1 MECNRRT
8 RFCSCVIYNQ
18 ENIMSLSIG
27 VVEKE
32 YNQLLKERTQLQES
46 VQRLEEDL
54 AKSRASLN
62 AVHGAVQILEKLMRK
77 EESDLTLRNA
87 EKHIKP
93 EVKQEEKK

>member
-1 MECNRRT
+1 M
-8 RFCSCVIYNQ
+8 
-18 ENIMSLSIG
+18 
-27 VVEKE
+27 K
-32 YNQLLKERTQLQES
+32 
-46 VQRLEEDL
+46 
-54 AKSRASLN
+54 ASLN

>member
-1 MECNRRT
+1 
-8 RFCSCVIYNQ
+8 
-18 ENIMSLSIG
+18 MSLSIG

-62 AVHGAVQILEKLMRK
+62 AVHGAV
-77 EESDLTLRNA
+77 
-87 EKHIKP
+87 
-93 EVKQEEKK
+93 

>member
-1 MECNRRT
+1 
-8 RFCSCVIYNQ
+8 
-18 ENIMSLSIG
+18 MSLSIG

-32 YNQLLKERTQLQES
+32 YNQLLSERTKLQES

-77 EESDLTLRNA
+77 EESDLTLRSA
-87 EKHIKP
+87 E
-93 EVKQEEKK
+93 QQLKKEDKKDD

>member
-1 MECNRRT
+1 
-8 RFCSCVIYNQ
+8 
-18 ENIMSLSIG
+18 MSLSIG

-32 YNQLLKERTQLQES
+32 YNQLLSERTKLQES

-87 EKHIKP
+87 ETILKKE
-93 EVKQEEKK
+93 EVKKDD

>member
-32 YNQLLKERTQLQES
+32 YNQLLSERTKLQES

-77 EESDLTLRNA
+77 EESDLTLRSA
-87 EKHIKP
+87 E
-93 EVKQEEKK
+93 QQLKKEDKKDG

>member
-1 MECNRRT
+1 MAL
-8 RFCSCVIYNQ
+8 
-18 ENIMSLSIG
+18 SLG

-54 AKSRASLN
+54 GKTRASLN
-62 AVHGAVQILEKLMRK
+62 AHGAVQILEKLMRK

-87 EKHIKP
+87 ETILKKE
-93 EVKQEEKK
+93 EVKKDD

>member
-1 MECNRRT
+1 
-8 RFCSCVIYNQ
+8 
-18 ENIMSLSIG
+18 MSLSIG

-54 AKSRASLN
+54 AKSWASLN

-93 EVKQEEKK
+93 EVKQEEKNDKNFYKV

>member
-1 MECNRRT
+1 
-8 RFCSCVIYNQ
+8 
-18 ENIMSLSIG
+18 MSLSIG

-54 AKSRASLN
+54 AKSRASLS

>member
-1 MECNRRT
+1 
-8 RFCSCVIYNQ
+8 
-18 ENIMSLSIG
+18 MSLSIG

-87 EKHIKP
+87 EKDIKP

>member
-1 MECNRRT
+1 M
-8 RFCSCVIYNQ
+8 
-18 ENIMSLSIG
+18 
-27 VVEKE
+27 
-32 YNQLLKERTQLQES
+32 KERTQLQES

-93 EVKQEEKK
+93 EVKQEEKNDKTFTKFNEDEELKDFEEDLVNEKALILLTL

>member
-1 MECNRRT
+1 
-8 RFCSCVIYNQ
+8 
-18 ENIMSLSIG
+18 MSLSIG

-54 AKSRASLN
+54 AKSRASLH

>member
-1 MECNRRT
+1 MAL
-8 RFCSCVIYNQ
+8 
-18 ENIMSLSIG
+18 SLG

-54 AKSRASLN
+54 GKTRESLN
-62 AVHGAVQILEKLMRK
+62 ATHGAVQILEKLMRK

-87 EKHIKP
+87 ETILKKE
-93 EVKQEEKK
+93 EVKKDD

>member
-1 MECNRRT
+1 MAL
-8 RFCSCVIYNQ
+8 
-18 ENIMSLSIG
+18 SLG

-54 AKSRASLN
+54 GKTRASLN
-62 AVHGAVQILEKLMRK
+62 ATHGAVQILEKLMRK

-87 EKHIKP
+87 ETILKK
-93 EVKQEEKK
+93 EQEKKDD

>member
-1 MECNRRT
+1 
-8 RFCSCVIYNQ
+8 
-18 ENIMSLSIG
+18 MSLSIG

-62 AVHGAVQILEKLMRK
+62 AVHGAVRYLK
-77 EESDLTLRNA
+77 S
-87 EKHIKP
+87 
-93 EVKQEEKK
+93 

>member
-1 MECNRRT
+1 
-8 RFCSCVIYNQ
+8 
-18 ENIMSLSIG
+18 MSLSIG

-32 YNQLLKERTQLQES
+32 YNQLLGERTKLQES

-87 EKHIKP
+87 ETILKKE
-93 EVKQEEKK
+93 EVKKDD